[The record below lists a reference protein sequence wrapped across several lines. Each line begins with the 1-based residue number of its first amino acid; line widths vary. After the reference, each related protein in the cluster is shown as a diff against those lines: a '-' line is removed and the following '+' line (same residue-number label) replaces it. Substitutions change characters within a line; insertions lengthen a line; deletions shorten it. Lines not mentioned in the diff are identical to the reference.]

1 MATITVRI
9 ETITPLFLGGAVTR
23 GKVPEHQPPPNPE
36 LRTPS
41 IRGALRY
48 WYRALMGALLVPQNN
63 FLEELLRNETVLF
76 GGAADEKRGIGQST
90 LSLHIK
96 NPIIEDKYI
105 QTYQRENHLPGKN
118 YLYWSMEKTKQEGVE
133 VTARKFVQSG
143 FPIELVIRNR
153 LDQDEQQRDELFASL
168 WLVARLGGIGSRS
181 RRGAGNLQICSISAD
196 APEIVSKLPFAVQAA
211 TPQQLAVELKNG
223 IAALF
228 EHFKKTNFKILPD
241 DARKYDV
248 LHPNLCRIF
257 VLDKSYESAD
267 EALNAIGGLFQ
278 KFRNR
283 RKPDINTVW
292 NSIDNRVHLTQPVQR
307 AAFGLPIQFFY
318 KHSGDKATLQTENY
332 ERRASPLSLKIERL
346 SDKKHYAVVITWF
359 QSDFLPDK
367 EQLKLVHKKNKY
379 LGDAPDDALISLF
392 LAGSDKD
399 KLTLRDNEIKVI
411 PVWGGTL

>member
-1 MATITVRI
+1 MATITIQI
-9 ETITPLFLGGAVTR
+9 ETITPLFLGGAETR
-23 GKVPEHQPPPNPE
+23 GKIPEHQPPPNPE

-48 WYRALMGALLVPQNN
+48 WYRALMGALLVPQHN
-63 FLEELLRNETVLF
+63 FLDELRRNETALF
-76 GGAADEKRGIGQST
+76 GGAADEKRGIGQSA

-96 NPIIEDKYI
+96 NPVIEDKYI

-143 FPIELVIRNR
+143 FPIDLVLRSR
-153 LDQDEQQRDELFASL
+153 FGQDEKQRDEVFAAI
-168 WLVARLGGIGSRS
+168 WLLVRFGGVGSRS
-181 RRGAGNLQICSISAD
+181 RRGAGNLQIRSISAD
-196 APEIVSKLPFAVQAA
+196 APEIVSKLPFSVQAA
-211 TPQQLAVELKNG
+211 TPQELAAELTNG
-223 IAALF
+223 IATLLK
-228 EHFKKTNFKILPD
+228 HFKKTHFSVPPD
-241 DARKYDV
+241 EAKQFDV
-248 LHPNLCRIF
+248 LHPNLCRVF
-257 VLDKSYESAD
+257 VLDKTYESAD
-267 EALNAIGGLFQ
+267 EALNAIGLLFQ

-292 NSIDNRVHLTQPVQR
+292 NSIDNRVPLTQPVQR

-332 ERRASPLSLKIERL
+332 ERRASPLCLKVERL
-346 SDKKHYAVVITWF
+346 SDKKHYAVVVTWF

-379 LGDAPDDALISLF
+379 PGDAPDDALISLF

-399 KLTLRDNEIKVI
+399 KLTLKDNGIKVI